1 MRAGGEGPSRR
12 SCLAGL
18 LSAMLCPL
26 PIIAHAGAMPRV
38 AAVDWAGA
46 ESLQALGAV
55 PLAVSDVATYRE
67 WLPGLILPAGVP
79 DLGSRAEPNVELL
92 TALRPE
98 LILVSNWQASLRS
111 VLGGIAPIEM
121 VSIIVPRTDPL
132 ENARTAL
139 RTLSAHLSR
148 PAEAEAY
155 LAAFDRTLDDL
166 ARAMP
171 DRVRERPVYVGVLHE
186 AGTQI
191 FLYGPG
197 SWVQSLM
204 LRLGLRNALTR
215 PTSVFGNALV
225 DLAELAASPDAVL
238 LYLDQGQRTR
248 RAERA
253 LARSTLWQTLPMVR
267 EGRGRAI
274 PPFYALG
281 GIPSAWRCARLLHGA
296 LAQPARG

>member
-18 LSAMLCPL
+18 LSAVLCPL
-26 PIIAHAGAMPRV
+26 PVVAHAGAMPRV

-46 ESLQALGAV
+46 ESLLALGAV
-55 PLAVSDVATYRE
+55 PLAVSDAATYRE
-67 WLPGLILPAGVP
+67 WLPDPVLPAGVP

-92 TALRPE
+92 TSLRPD
-98 LILVSNWQASLRS
+98 LILVSNWQANLRG
-111 VLGGIAPIEM
+111 VLGGIAPIEI
-121 VSIIVPRTDPL
+121 VTIILPRTDPL
-132 ENARTAL
+132 ENACTVL
-139 RTLSAHLSR
+139 RTLSARLSR
-148 PAEAEAY
+148 AAEADAY
-155 LAAFDRTLDDL
+155 LAAFDMALDEL
-166 ARAMP
+166 ARTMP
-171 DRVRERPVYVGVLHE
+171 DRVRARPVYVGVLHE

-197 SWVQSLM
+197 SWVQTLM
-204 LRLGLRNALTR
+204 LRLGLRNALKR

-267 EGRGRAI
+267 EGRVRAI
-274 PPFYALG
+274 APFYALG

-296 LAQPARG
+296 LAQSARG